1 MILVTKGDTV
11 LFFVLSCCKLLSG
24 SQNLLGTFIYIL
36 FP

>member
-11 LFFVLSCCKLLSG
+11 LFLSCYKLLSG